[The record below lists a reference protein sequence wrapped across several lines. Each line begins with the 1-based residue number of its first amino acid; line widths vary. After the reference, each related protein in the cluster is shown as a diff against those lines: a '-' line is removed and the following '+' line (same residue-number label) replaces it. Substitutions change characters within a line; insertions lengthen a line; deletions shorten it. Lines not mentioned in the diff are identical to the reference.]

1 MNAENINTFVP
12 KVSAKNITAKKLAN
26 TGSIGGSISS
36 SIAGSLG
43 GTIVPKFNSPKVQ
56 KPAPAVPSAAVPPAA
71 VSAIAK
77 TFHPEKVSIIMPAFN
92 AKDTIA
98 EAISSALNG
107 THRNIEI
114 LVTDDGSTDGT
125 EKIVTD
131 MARQDSRIKYYKN
144 PKNLGAY
151 KSRNVMLEAATGK
164 YIAFLDS
171 DDTWEPNKLEECLN
185 ILKQHPEVKSVGH
198 ALRYLDKRGNKVSY
212 IPTYPTNPT
221 ELQNVQE
228 NGALPW
234 VFPTALVAEREAV
247 LDVGGFLDW
256 KVAADTEFMA
266 KLAQKH
272 GMLGTKVALGNY
284 RVLGNSLTDKY
295 WLDKRLAIDCV
306 KENQQRKIRGESE
319 LTLTEY
325 REIFFQNLP
334 PLQKLNKLREIAAT
348 RFMRKAGE
356 SWLNREIVPTL
367 VYGIATTALNPQATV
382 HKIQWMK
389 YQKQLNR
396 EFN

>member
-12 KVSAKNITAKKLAN
+12 RVGAKNITTKKIAN
-26 TGSIGGSISS
+26 SGSMSS
-36 SIAGSLG
+36 SIAGSLA
-43 GTIVPKFNSPKVQ
+43 GTIVPKSNTQKV
-56 KPAPAVPSAAVPPAA
+56 KKSTPAVPAV
-71 VSAIAK
+71 AIALEAAEPA
-77 TFHPEKVSIIMPAFN
+77 THTSLHPEKVSIIMPAFN

-212 IPTYPTNPT
+212 IPTYPTNQT

-247 LDVGGFLDW
+247 LDIGGFLNW

-266 KLAQKH
+266 RLAQKH
-272 GMLGTKVALGNY
+272 GMLGTKAALGNY
-284 RVLGNSLTDKY
+284 RVLGSSLTDKY

-306 KENQQRKIRGESE
+306 KENLQRKIRGESE
-319 LTLTEY
+319 LTLSEY

-334 PLQKLNKLREIAAT
+334 PLQKLNKLREITAT

-356 SWLNREIVPTL
+356 SWLNREILPTL
-367 VYGIATTALNPQATV
+367 IYGIATTALNPQATV

-389 YQKQLNR
+389 YQKRLNR

>member
-1 MNAENINTFVP
+1 MNADNINTNINTFVP
-12 KVSAKNITAKKLAN
+12 RKSAKNIPH
-26 TGSIGGSISS
+26 S
-36 SIAGSLG
+36 SIAGTFG
-43 GTIVPKFNSPKVQ
+43 GTIGPKLLNPQKV
-56 KPAPAVPSAAVPPAA
+56 KTAAPAVATSNIPLEADPAIGK
-71 VSAIAK
+71 S
-77 TFHPEKVSIIMPAFN
+77 FHPEKVSIIMPAFN
-92 AKDTIA
+92 AGDTIG
-98 EAISSALNG
+98 EAITSALNG
-107 THRNIEI
+107 THKNIEI
-114 LVTDDGSTDGT
+114 LITDDGSTDVT

-131 MARQDSRIKYYKN
+131 MARTDARIKYYKN

-151 KSRNVMLEAATGK
+151 KSRNVMLKAATGK

-185 ILKQHPEVKSVGH
+185 LLKQHPEVKSVGH

-212 IPTYPTNPT
+212 IPTYPTNQT
-221 ELQNVQE
+221 ELRDVQE

-234 VFPTALVAEREAV
+234 VFPTALVAEREAI
-247 LDVGGFLDW
+247 LDIGGFLDW

-266 KLAQKH
+266 RLAQKH
-272 GMLGTKVALGNY
+272 GMLGTKAPLGNY

-306 KENQQRKIRGESE
+306 KENLQRKIRGRSE
-319 LTLTEY
+319 LTLSEY

-334 PLQKLNKLREIAAT
+334 PLKKLNKLREIAAT
-348 RFMRKAGE
+348 SFMRKAGQ

-367 VYGIATTALNPQATV
+367 VYGIATTALNPQATL

-389 YQKQLNR
+389 YQKRLNR

>member
-1 MNAENINTFVP
+1 MNSENIDPFIPELNSQNIGSRAIAGAIEKKLNTE
-12 KVSAKNITAKKLAN
+12 KVSTA
-26 TGSIGGSISS
+26 S
-36 SIAGSLG
+36 
-43 GTIVPKFNSPKVQ
+43 
-56 KPAPAVPSAAVPPAA
+56 PAVPEARTALEASTAPEI
-71 VSAIAK
+71 ST

-92 AKDTIA
+92 AQDTIG
-98 EAISSALNG
+98 EAIASALGG
-107 THRNIEI
+107 THRNLEI
-114 LVTDDGSTDGT
+114 LVIDDGSTDDT

-131 MARQDSRIKYYKN
+131 MAGKDQRIKYYKN

-151 KSRNVMLEAATGK
+151 KSRNLMIEAATGK
-164 YIAFLDS
+164 FIAFLDS
-171 DDTWEPNKLEECLN
+171 DDTWEPNKLEECLKM
-185 ILKQHPEVKSVGH
+185 LKQHPEVKSVGH

-212 IPTYPTNPT
+212 IPTYPTNQE

-234 VFPTALVAEREAV
+234 VFPTALVVEREAI
-247 LDVGGFLDW
+247 LEIGGFLDW

-266 KLAQKH
+266 RLAQKH
-272 GMLGTKVALGNY
+272 GMLATKRPLGNY

-306 KENQQRKIRGESE
+306 KENQQRRIRGESE

-325 REIFFQNLP
+325 REIFFQNLS
-334 PLQKLNKLREIAAT
+334 PLKKLNKLREIAAT

-356 SWLNREIVPTL
+356 SWLNREILPTL
-367 VYGIATTALNPQATV
+367 IYGIATTVLNPQATV
-382 HKIQWMK
+382 HKIKWMK
-389 YQKQLNR
+389 YQKRLNQ

>member
-1 MNAENINTFVP
+1 MNSENIDPFIPELNSQNIGSRAIAGAIEKKLNTE
-12 KVSAKNITAKKLAN
+12 KVSTA
-26 TGSIGGSISS
+26 S
-36 SIAGSLG
+36 
-43 GTIVPKFNSPKVQ
+43 
-56 KPAPAVPSAAVPPAA
+56 PAVPEARTALEASAAPEI
-71 VSAIAK
+71 ST

-92 AKDTIA
+92 AQDTIG
-98 EAISSALNG
+98 EAIASALGG
-107 THRNIEI
+107 THRNLEI
-114 LVTDDGSTDGT
+114 LVIDDGSTDDT

-131 MARQDSRIKYYKN
+131 MAGKDQRIKYCKN

-151 KSRNVMLEAATGK
+151 KSRNLMIEAATGK
-164 YIAFLDS
+164 FIAFLDS
-171 DDTWEPNKLEECLN
+171 DDTWEPNKLEECLKM
-185 ILKQHPEVKSVGH
+185 LKQHPEVKSVGH

-212 IPTYPTNPT
+212 IPTYPTNQE

-234 VFPTALVAEREAV
+234 VFPTALVAEREAI
-247 LDVGGFLDW
+247 LEMGGFLDW

-266 KLAQKH
+266 RLAQKH
-272 GMLGTKVALGNY
+272 GMLATKTPLGNY

-306 KENQQRKIRGESE
+306 KENQQRRIRGESE

-334 PLQKLNKLREIAAT
+334 PLKKLNKLREIAAT

-356 SWLNREIVPTL
+356 SWLNREILPTL
-367 VYGIATTALNPQATV
+367 IYGIATTVLNPQATV
-382 HKIQWMK
+382 HKIKWMK
-389 YQKQLNR
+389 YQKRLNQ